1 MSAEKL
7 LMIWSGE
14 NSPPFV
20 IDNNQGILP
29 TIGNEIAAA
38 LKTESL
44 LLKIPRKRFE
54 QSLISGQGHLYCKAN
69 PSWFSKHDDLLWSV
83 PIHQERNVLVTT
95 KSHQHLKTIDEFKGL
110 KVATTLGY
118 RYSSEF
124 ESAIKHKHFEVDVGK
139 NEFYNI
145 KKIDLKRVD
154 AAIVSDIIYRY
165 YQSQNPQTTTA
176 ESATVVS
183 THDIQCVVSRKIP
196 FGHEKV
202 LRIIKDLVKN
212 GTFQKIFSMYDPA
225 PKKSKLNIYAHYFTQ

>member
-20 IDNNQGILP
+20 IESNQGILP
-29 TIGNEIAAA
+29 SIGNEIAAA
-38 LKTESL
+38 LKTKSL
-44 LLKIPRKRFE
+44 LQKIPRKRFE

-69 PSWFSKHDDLLWSV
+69 PAWFSKDDNLVWSV
-83 PIHQERNVLVTT
+83 PIHQERNVIVTT
-95 KSHQHLKTIDEFKGL
+95 RKNQHFKTIDEFKGL

-118 RYSSEF
+118 RYAEEF
-124 ESAIKHKHFEVDVGK
+124 ESAIKNKTIEVDVGK

-145 KKIDLKRVD
+145 KKIDLKRID

-165 YQSQNPQTTTA
+165 YQNQNPQTATT
-176 ESATVVS
+176 ESATVIS
-183 THDIQCVVSRKIP
+183 THDIQCVVSRNIP

-212 GTFQKIFSMYDPA
+212 GTFQKIFSKYDPA
-225 PKKSKLNIYAHYFTQ
+225 PKNSKLNIYAHYFTQ